1 MKMCWHSRRPL
12 STRNMKC
19 ERKCDVSCE
28 LIEQVLWIWQSYQ
41 MMMMT
46 ELSFWKTRDIE
57 YTKNTRDSVITCHLL
72 LTYLSNTTNSRKC
85 IDISWK
91 CNHLK
96 VSCCSLLPGRVVD
109 IVLLLFLSRTLPP
122 PTLLLLPV
130 FSIHSFLSFLFFFSF
145 LFSIS
150 QFYFYNPPGSPAVST
165 TRFSDLQNIIL
176 RILIITARLYN
187 YCIVIQTRSKKKSVP
202 VFECATITH
211 PRLWKPSNLK
221 WNRVRIQT
229 YIYMEITKN

>member
-109 IVLLLFLSRTLPP
+109 IVLLLFLSHFLARAASLRFHEHYKSHAPVSDRDGPRLEIFLPP
-122 PTLLLLPV
+122 AWIAIIRKLLLAAAVCL
-130 FSIHSFLSFLFFFSF
+130 SESF
-145 LFSIS
+145 
-150 QFYFYNPPGSPAVST
+150 
-165 TRFSDLQNIIL
+165 
-176 RILIITARLYN
+176 
-187 YCIVIQTRSKKKSVP
+187 
-202 VFECATITH
+202 
-211 PRLWKPSNLK
+211 
-221 WNRVRIQT
+221 
-229 YIYMEITKN
+229 

>member
-1 MKMCWHSRRPL
+1 MKERYPETRESKKKRKKGRKVQSTIGKTQERNARFSCSIHSSMVP
-12 STRNMKC
+12 
-19 ERKCDVSCE
+19 
-28 LIEQVLWIWQSYQ
+28 
-41 MMMMT
+41 
-46 ELSFWKTRDIE
+46 F
-57 YTKNTRDSVITCHLL
+57 
-72 LTYLSNTTNSRKC
+72 SNN
-85 IDISWK
+85 I
-91 CNHLK
+91 
-96 VSCCSLLPGRVVD
+96 
-109 IVLLLFLSRTLPP
+109 LLLFLSRTLPP

-130 FSIHSFLSFLFFFSF
+130 FSIHSFLSFI
-145 LFSIS
+145 FSIS

-221 WNRVRIQT
+221 WNRVCILKNR
-229 YIYMEITKN
+229 YIHRNYKGVKKNLFVKSGS